1 MFYILAKLL
10 YFGVEDPHYSVYQGL
25 AFSTM
30 ENCQQYL
37 EKYRPEMSHDLWEM
51 HKDAEIDGE
60 IRKLKK
66 FGIQCVAERPP
77 PSWKE
82 V

>member
-1 MFYILAKLL
+1 VFYILAVLV

-37 EKYRPEMSHDLWEM
+37 EKNRPEMSHDLWEV
-51 HKDAEIDGE
+51 HSETEIDGE
-60 IRKLKK
+60 IHKLKK

>member
-1 MFYILAKLL
+1 MFYILAALV
-10 YFGVEDPHYSVYQGL
+10 YFGVEDPHYSVYRGL

-37 EKYRPEMSHDLWEM
+37 EKHRPEMSHELWEV
-51 HKDAEIDGE
+51 HSEAEIEGE

>member
-1 MFYILAKLL
+1 MFYILAMLV

-77 PSWKE
+77 PTWKE